1 MKVLVLGKGYVGKAF
16 CEKYPDAIGT
26 RRKVTQK
33 DTPSFDLENPATWKN
48 LPKAETVIWTFP
60 ATPLDKVKKFYEE
73 RLQDCKNLI
82 VLGSTSRYVVK
93 RQKQRIDEES
103 PIDTSI
109 LRVQGEEFLKQQGA
123 TILALAGIYG
133 PDRDPVTWLYKGLIR
148 NPKKMLNL
156 IHLDDIL
163 NALDHFVNTPTPGDT
178 FNLSDGEAKSWMEI
192 GEKAGFHFRMPGERE
207 LSKIIINQKIKE
219 TLPKDYK
226 FKELYSSWQLSNS

>member
-1 MKVLVLGKGYVGKAF
+1 MKVLVLGKGYVGKTY

-26 RRKVTQK
+26 RRKVTHK

-48 LPKAETVIWTFP
+48 LPKAETIIWTFP
-60 ATPLDKVKKFYEE
+60 ATPLEKVQKFYEE
-73 RLQDCKNLI
+73 KLQDCKNLI
-82 VLGSTSRYVVK
+82 VLGSTSRYIIK
-93 RQKQRIDEES
+93 RQKQRIDEDS

-133 PDRDPVTWLYKGLIR
+133 PDRDPVNWLYKGLIR

-156 IHLDDIL
+156 IHLDDIISI
-163 NALDHFVNTPTPGDT
+163 LDHFVHSPTKGET

-207 LSKIIINQKIKE
+207 LSKIIINKKIKDR
-219 TLPKDYK
+219 LPKDYK
-226 FKELYSSWQLSNS
+226 FKELYSSWQLNNN